1 MDGRSGFLYK
11 TRMSRRTTFL
21 DNLHHVPVD
30 GWTRSAFSIPRAGKV
45 AAASDYRIAR
55 SAHGG
60 QDVLYCVSGSGFV
73 ETDGVRLE
81 LCPGQLVWIANE
93 LPHAHSANPT
103 EPWTLLW
110 FRFDGP
116 DPAGLRAHIF
126 GDRTTRL
133 VITEGPLLID
143 WFERLFTAMRQR
155 EFGLDLRLNLLA
167 GEFFSL
173 VGKIVT
179 GRSEGAVPA
188 MLARTIAGMR
198 SDLSRAWTAEEISQ
212 LSGFG
217 PAHMRRL
224 FRKHLRSSPRQWL
237 IRERIVRAQS
247 LILRNDS
254 SLGEIAAACGFCDVY
269 HFSREFKRITGIPPA
284 TWRRSEI
291 WPWTS
296 QQ

>member
-81 LCPGQLVWIANE
+81 LRPGQLVWIANE
-93 LPHAHSANPT
+93 LPHAHSANPAQ
-103 EPWTLLW
+103 PWTLLW

-173 VGKIVT
+173 VGKTVT